1 MDLDIEKLEQNESIF
16 NEGQKLKRGLIDV
29 NKTYDHLKSYR
40 KVNRNKTNRDSINKD
55 KDKKWGDVMKFL
67 ENNPNVLMDMI
78 PDEGRVSEPTNER
91 NRHGIANYR
100 ALTGI
105 SAPGRTKQHSF
116 QKPNDVIAPW
126 KVGKRNRILNKDIE
140 SHIDKRTKN
149 ISSKQKQSLPTN
161 VTNNASVVASI
172 KPEDK
177 QKVKI
182 PKVTNR
188 EGLNSQ
194 PAAPASSN
202 LANKMINRNEIVKPS
217 INTVK
222 QGGFKINQTPSFLS
236 QHASHLT
243 EQIPSM
249 SQSTYSKD
257 SSEFGNHKGS
267 SMLEKHTIIFESET
281 EYVDGHSDAS
291 TDSQRIER
299 KHTIHFESSNNL
311 GEITPKD
318 KNMLNIVRKD
328 EPIVNQIELTRVVAN
343 NSKNL
348 ATFRNGKI
356 KSQSDIYH
364 DDVNLD
370 DYYDDGRAAKTAL
383 NQSRIAANQSRV
395 VVNHVHVAKDQE
407 PAGSVSK
414 SNSFSKPHNILVDR
428 NIQAQLDKE
437 DLSPS
442 EKEKLNDEIYLN
454 TNSAEENPYLVDDEV
469 KDSVSIS
476 KHTL

>member
-1 MDLDIEKLEQNESIF
+1 MNLDIEKLEQNESIF

-78 PDEGRVSEPTNER
+78 PDEGRVAEPTNER

-105 SAPGRTKQHSF
+105 SAPGRGKQHSF

-202 LANKMINRNEIVKPS
+202 LANKMMNRNEIIKPS

-299 KHTIHFESSNNL
+299 KNTIHFESSNNL

-328 EPIVNQIELTRVVAN
+328 EPIVNQIELTRVIAN

-395 VVNHVHVAKDQE
+395 VVNHVHVTKDQE